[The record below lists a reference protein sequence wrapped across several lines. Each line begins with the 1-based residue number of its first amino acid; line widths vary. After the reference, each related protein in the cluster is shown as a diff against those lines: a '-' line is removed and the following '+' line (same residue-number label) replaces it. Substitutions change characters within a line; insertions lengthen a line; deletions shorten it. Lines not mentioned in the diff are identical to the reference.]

1 MQTCPKC
8 KQLIEDDSWFCDQ
21 CGTELMVCPS
31 CRTIKR
37 GMTCNQ
43 CGTKLVTAKA
53 FAQNGG
59 NVKDPTTPPVGNT
72 QNIGP
77 TQAPNVNPNP
87 VSQPPTG
94 FVGQHTPNTGQPI
107 SNTGQP
113 MPNTG
118 QQTPN
123 TGQPMPNT
131 GQPIADTNSD
141 RTMRPGATP
150 PPPPSRQPQAK
161 PGHLV
166 CQNPSIR
173 LGIGDG
179 AIIGRRGSYAQ
190 VFAGQGYVSGNHARL
205 QYNAS
210 GQFEVVDLGSTNGTF
225 VNGQQLAPNMPRVVN
240 VGDIV
245 KFANLEFAVQI

>member
-1 MQTCPKC
+1 
-8 KQLIEDDSWFCDQ
+8 
-21 CGTELMVCPS
+21 
-31 CRTIKR
+31 
-37 GMTCNQ
+37 MTCNQ

-59 NVKDPTTPPVGNT
+59 SVKDPTTPPVGNT
-72 QNIGP
+72 QNVGP
-77 TQAPNVNPNP
+77 SPTPNINPNP
-87 VSQPPTG
+87 NSQPHTG
-94 FVGQHTPNTGQPI
+94 FVGQHT
-107 SNTGQP
+107 
-113 MPNTG
+113 
-118 QQTPN
+118 
-123 TGQPMPNT
+123 PNT

-150 PPPPSRQPQAK
+150 PPPPRQPQAK

-166 CQNPSIR
+166 CQNPPIR

-190 VFAGQGYVSGNHARL
+190 TFAGQGYVSGNHARL

-210 GQFEVVDLGSTNGTF
+210 GQFEIVDLGSTNGTF

-245 KFANLEFAVQI
+245 KFANLEFAVLI

>member
-59 NVKDPTTPPVGNT
+59 SVKDPTTPPVGNT
-72 QNIGP
+72 QNVGP
-77 TQAPNVNPNP
+77 SPTPNVNPNP
-87 VSQPPTG
+87 NPQPHTG
-94 FVGQHTPNTGQPI
+94 FVGQHTPNTGQPM
-107 SNTGQP
+107 Q
-113 MPNTG
+113 NTG
-118 QQTPN
+118 QQVVTP
-123 TGQPMPNT
+123 

-150 PPPPSRQPQAK
+150 PPPPRQPQAK

-190 VFAGQGYVSGNHARL
+190 AFAGQGYVSGNHARL
-205 QYNAS
+205 QYNAC
-210 GQFEVVDLGSTNGTF
+210 GQFEIVDLGSTNGTF

-245 KFANLEFAVQI
+245 KFANLEFAVLI

>member
-1 MQTCPKC
+1 
-8 KQLIEDDSWFCDQ
+8 
-21 CGTELMVCPS
+21 
-31 CRTIKR
+31 
-37 GMTCNQ
+37 MTCNQ

-59 NVKDPTTPPVGNT
+59 SVKDPTTPPVGNT

-77 TQAPNVNPNP
+77 SPTPNVNSNP
-87 VSQPPTG
+87 VPQPPTG
-94 FVGQHTPNTGQPI
+94 FVGQ
-107 SNTGQP
+107 P
-113 MPNTG
+113 M
-118 QQTPN
+118 PN

-131 GQPIADTNSD
+131 GQPMPNTGQQVVTPGQPIADMNTD

-150 PPPPSRQPQAK
+150 PPPPRQPQAK

-190 VFAGQGYVSGNHARL
+190 AFAGQGYVSGNHARL

-210 GQFEVVDLGSTNGTF
+210 EQFEVVDLGSTNGTF

>member
-59 NVKDPTTPPVGNT
+59 SVKDPTTPSVGNT
-72 QNIGP
+72 QNVGP
-77 TQAPNVNPNP
+77 SPTPNVNSNP
-87 VSQPPTG
+87 IPQPPTG
-94 FVGQHTPNTGQPI
+94 FVGQPMP
-107 SNTGQP
+107 NTGQP

-118 QQTPN
+118 QQVVTP
-123 TGQPMPNT
+123 
-131 GQPIADTNSD
+131 GQPIADMNTD

-150 PPPPSRQPQAK
+150 PPPPRQPQAK

-190 VFAGQGYVSGNHARL
+190 AFAGQGYVSGNHARL
-205 QYNAS
+205 QYNAC

-225 VNGQQLAPNMPRVVN
+225 VNGQQLTPNMPRVVN

>member
-1 MQTCPKC
+1 
-8 KQLIEDDSWFCDQ
+8 
-21 CGTELMVCPS
+21 
-31 CRTIKR
+31 
-37 GMTCNQ
+37 MTCNQ
-43 CGTKLVTAKA
+43 CGTKLVTAKS

-59 NVKDPTTPPVGNT
+59 SVKDPTTPPVGNT
-72 QNIGP
+72 QNVGP
-77 TQAPNVNPNP
+77 SPTPNVNSNP
-87 VSQPPTG
+87 VPQPPTG
-94 FVGQHTPNTGQPI
+94 FVGQ
-107 SNTGQP
+107 P
-113 MPNTG
+113 M
-118 QQTPN
+118 PN

-131 GQPIADTNSD
+131 GQPMPNTGQQVVTPGQPIADMNTD

-150 PPPPSRQPQAK
+150 PPPPRQPQAK

-190 VFAGQGYVSGNHARL
+190 AFAGQGYVSGNHARL

-225 VNGQQLAPNMPRVVN
+225 VNGQQLAPNIPRVVN

>member
-1 MQTCPKC
+1 
-8 KQLIEDDSWFCDQ
+8 
-21 CGTELMVCPS
+21 
-31 CRTIKR
+31 
-37 GMTCNQ
+37 MTCNQ

-59 NVKDPTTPPVGNT
+59 CVKDPTTPPVGNT
-72 QNIGP
+72 QNVGP
-77 TQAPNVNPNP
+77 SPTPNVNSNP
-87 VSQPPTG
+87 VPQPPTG
-94 FVGQHTPNTGQPI
+94 FVGQPMP
-107 SNTGQP
+107 NTGQP

-118 QQTPN
+118 QQVVTP
-123 TGQPMPNT
+123 
-131 GQPIADTNSD
+131 GQPIADMNTD

-150 PPPPSRQPQAK
+150 PPPPRQPQAK

-190 VFAGQGYVSGNHARL
+190 AFAGQGYVSGNHARL
-205 QYNAS
+205 QYNAC

>member
-1 MQTCPKC
+1 
-8 KQLIEDDSWFCDQ
+8 
-21 CGTELMVCPS
+21 
-31 CRTIKR
+31 
-37 GMTCNQ
+37 MTCNQ

-59 NVKDPTTPPVGNT
+59 SVKDPTTPPVGNT
-72 QNIGP
+72 QNVGP
-77 TQAPNVNPNP
+77 SPTPNVNSNP
-87 VSQPPTG
+87 VPQPPTG
-94 FVGQHTPNTGQPI
+94 FVGQ
-107 SNTGQP
+107 P
-113 MPNTG
+113 M
-118 QQTPN
+118 PN

-131 GQPIADTNSD
+131 GQPMPNTGQQVVTPGQPIADMNSD

-150 PPPPSRQPQAK
+150 PPPPRQPQAK

-190 VFAGQGYVSGNHARL
+190 AFAGQGYVSGNHARL

>member
-59 NVKDPTTPPVGNT
+59 SVKDPTTPPVGNT
-72 QNIGP
+72 QNVGP
-77 TQAPNVNPNP
+77 SPTPNVNPNP
-87 VSQPPTG
+87 NPQPHTG
-94 FVGQHTPNTGQPI
+94 FVGQHTPNTGQPM
-107 SNTGQP
+107 Q
-113 MPNTG
+113 NTG
-118 QQTPN
+118 QQVVTP
-123 TGQPMPNT
+123 

-150 PPPPSRQPQAK
+150 PPPPRQPQAK

-166 CQNPSIR
+166 CQNPPIR

-190 VFAGQGYVSGNHARL
+190 TFAGQGYVSGNHARL

-210 GQFEVVDLGSTNGTF
+210 GQFEIVDLGSTNGTF

-245 KFANLEFAVQI
+245 KFANLEFAVLI

>member
-59 NVKDPTTPPVGNT
+59 SVKDPTTPPVGNT
-72 QNIGP
+72 QNVGP
-77 TQAPNVNPNP
+77 SPTPHVNPNP
-87 VSQPPTG
+87 KSQPHTG
-94 FVGQHTPNTGQPI
+94 FV
-107 SNTGQP
+107 
-113 MPNTG
+113 G

-123 TGQPMPNT
+123 TGQP
-131 GQPIADTNSD
+131 IEDTNSD

-150 PPPPSRQPQAK
+150 PPPPRQPQAK

-166 CQNPSIR
+166 CQNPPIR

-190 VFAGQGYVSGNHARL
+190 TFAGQGYVSGNHARL

-210 GQFEVVDLGSTNGTF
+210 GQFEIVDLGSTNGTF

-245 KFANLEFAVQI
+245 KFANLEFAVLI

>member
-59 NVKDPTTPPVGNT
+59 SVKDPTTPPVGNT
-72 QNIGP
+72 QNVGP
-77 TQAPNVNPNP
+77 SPTSNVNSNP
-87 VSQPPTG
+87 VPQPPTG
-94 FVGQHTPNTGQPI
+94 FVGQPMPNTGQHTPNTGQ
-107 SNTGQP
+107 S
-113 MPNTG
+113 
-118 QQTPN
+118 
-123 TGQPMPNT
+123 
-131 GQPIADTNSD
+131 IADMNTD

-150 PPPPSRQPQAK
+150 PPPPRQPQAK

-190 VFAGQGYVSGNHARL
+190 AFAGQGYVSGNHARL

>member
-1 MQTCPKC
+1 
-8 KQLIEDDSWFCDQ
+8 
-21 CGTELMVCPS
+21 
-31 CRTIKR
+31 
-37 GMTCNQ
+37 MTCNQ

-59 NVKDPTTPPVGNT
+59 SVKDPTTPPVGNT

-77 TQAPNVNPNP
+77 SPTPNVNSNP
-87 VSQPPTG
+87 VPQPPTG
-94 FVGQHTPNTGQPI
+94 FVGQ
-107 SNTGQP
+107 P

-118 QQTPN
+118 QHTPN

-131 GQPIADTNSD
+131 GHQVVTPGQPIADMNTD

-150 PPPPSRQPQAK
+150 PPPPRQPQAK

-190 VFAGQGYVSGNHARL
+190 AFAGQGYVSGNHARL

>member
-1 MQTCPKC
+1 
-8 KQLIEDDSWFCDQ
+8 
-21 CGTELMVCPS
+21 
-31 CRTIKR
+31 
-37 GMTCNQ
+37 MTCNQ

-59 NVKDPTTPPVGNT
+59 SVKDPTTPPVGNT

-77 TQAPNVNPNP
+77 SQTPNVNSNP
-87 VSQPPTG
+87 VPQPPTG
-94 FVGQHTPNTGQPI
+94 FVGQPMPNTGQLMPNTGQHTPNTGQ
-107 SNTGQP
+107 QVV
-113 MPNTG
+113 
-118 QQTPN
+118 TP
-123 TGQPMPNT
+123 
-131 GQPIADTNSD
+131 GQPIADMNTD

-150 PPPPSRQPQAK
+150 PPPPRQPQAK

-190 VFAGQGYVSGNHARL
+190 AFAGQGYVSGNHARL

>member
-59 NVKDPTTPPVGNT
+59 SVKDPTTPPVGNT
-72 QNIGP
+72 QNVGP
-77 TQAPNVNPNP
+77 SPTPNVNSNP
-87 VSQPPTG
+87 VPQPPTG
-94 FVGQHTPNTGQPI
+94 FVGQ
-107 SNTGQP
+107 P

-118 QQTPN
+118 QH
-123 TGQPMPNT
+123 MPNT
-131 GQPIADTNSD
+131 GQQVVTPGQPIADMNTD

-150 PPPPSRQPQAK
+150 PPPPRQPQAK

-190 VFAGQGYVSGNHARL
+190 AFAGQGYVSGNHARL

>member
-59 NVKDPTTPPVGNT
+59 SVKDPTTPPVGNT
-72 QNIGP
+72 HNVGP
-77 TQAPNVNPNP
+77 SPTPNVNPNP
-87 VSQPPTG
+87 NSQPHTG
-94 FVGQHTPNTGQPI
+94 FVGQHT
-107 SNTGQP
+107 
-113 MPNTG
+113 
-118 QQTPN
+118 
-123 TGQPMPNT
+123 PNT

-150 PPPPSRQPQAK
+150 PPPPRQPQAK

-166 CQNPSIR
+166 CQNPPIR

-190 VFAGQGYVSGNHARL
+190 TFAGQGYVSGTHARL

-210 GQFEVVDLGSTNGTF
+210 GQLEIVDLGSTNGTF

-245 KFANLEFAVQI
+245 KFANLEFAVLI

>member
-1 MQTCPKC
+1 
-8 KQLIEDDSWFCDQ
+8 
-21 CGTELMVCPS
+21 
-31 CRTIKR
+31 
-37 GMTCNQ
+37 MTCNQ

-59 NVKDPTTPPVGNT
+59 SVKDPTTPPVGNT

-77 TQAPNVNPNP
+77 SPTPNVNSNP
-87 VSQPPTG
+87 VPQPPTG
-94 FVGQHTPNTGQPI
+94 FVGQPMPNTGQHTL
-107 SNTGQP
+107 NTGQP

-118 QQTPN
+118 QQVVTP
-123 TGQPMPNT
+123 
-131 GQPIADTNSD
+131 GQPIADMNTD

-150 PPPPSRQPQAK
+150 PPPPRQPQAK

-190 VFAGQGYVSGNHARL
+190 AFAGQGYVSGNHARL

>member
-1 MQTCPKC
+1 
-8 KQLIEDDSWFCDQ
+8 
-21 CGTELMVCPS
+21 
-31 CRTIKR
+31 
-37 GMTCNQ
+37 MTCNQ

-59 NVKDPTTPPVGNT
+59 SVKDPTTPPVGNT
-72 QNIGP
+72 QNVGP
-77 TQAPNVNPNP
+77 SPTPNVNSNP
-87 VSQPPTG
+87 VPQPPTG
-94 FVGQHTPNTGQPI
+94 FVGQPMPNTGQHTPNTGQ
-107 SNTGQP
+107 QVV
-113 MPNTG
+113 
-118 QQTPN
+118 TP
-123 TGQPMPNT
+123 
-131 GQPIADTNSD
+131 GQPIADMNTD

-150 PPPPSRQPQAK
+150 PPPPRQPQAK

-190 VFAGQGYVSGNHARL
+190 AFAGQGYVSGNHARL

>member
-59 NVKDPTTPPVGNT
+59 SVKDPTTPPVGNT
-72 QNIGP
+72 QNVGP
-77 TQAPNVNPNP
+77 SPTPNVNSNPN
-87 VSQPPTG
+87 SQPHTG
-94 FVGQHTPNTGQPI
+94 FVGQHT
-107 SNTGQP
+107 
-113 MPNTG
+113 
-118 QQTPN
+118 
-123 TGQPMPNT
+123 PNT

-150 PPPPSRQPQAK
+150 PPPPRQPQAK
-161 PGHLV
+161 PEHLV
-166 CQNPSIR
+166 CQNPPIR

-190 VFAGQGYVSGNHARL
+190 TFAGQGYVSGNHARL

-210 GQFEVVDLGSTNGTF
+210 GQFEIVDLGSTNGTF

-245 KFANLEFAVQI
+245 KFANLEFAVLI

>member
-1 MQTCPKC
+1 
-8 KQLIEDDSWFCDQ
+8 
-21 CGTELMVCPS
+21 
-31 CRTIKR
+31 
-37 GMTCNQ
+37 MTCNQ

-59 NVKDPTTPPVGNT
+59 SVKDPTTPPVGNT
-72 QNIGP
+72 QNVGP
-77 TQAPNVNPNP
+77 SPTPNVNSNP
-87 VSQPPTG
+87 VPLPPTG
-94 FVGQHTPNTGQPI
+94 FV
-107 SNTGQP
+107 
-113 MPNTG
+113 
-118 QQTPN
+118 
-123 TGQPMPNT
+123 GQPMPNT
-131 GQPIADTNSD
+131 GQPMRNTGQHTPNTGQQVVTPGQPIADMNTD

-150 PPPPSRQPQAK
+150 PPPPRQPQAK

-190 VFAGQGYVSGNHARL
+190 AFAGQGYVSGNHARL

>member
-59 NVKDPTTPPVGNT
+59 SVKDPTTPPVGNT
-72 QNIGP
+72 QNVGP
-77 TQAPNVNPNP
+77 SPTPNVNSNP
-87 VSQPPTG
+87 IPQPPTG
-94 FVGQHTPNTGQPI
+94 FVGQPMP
-107 SNTGQP
+107 NTGQP

-118 QQTPN
+118 QQVVTP
-123 TGQPMPNT
+123 
-131 GQPIADTNSD
+131 GQPIADMNTD

-150 PPPPSRQPQAK
+150 PPPPRQPQAK

-190 VFAGQGYVSGNHARL
+190 AFAGQGYVSGNHARL
-205 QYNAS
+205 QYNAC

-225 VNGQQLAPNMPRVVN
+225 VNGQQLTPNMPRVVN

>member
-1 MQTCPKC
+1 
-8 KQLIEDDSWFCDQ
+8 
-21 CGTELMVCPS
+21 
-31 CRTIKR
+31 
-37 GMTCNQ
+37 MTCNQ

-59 NVKDPTTPPVGNT
+59 SVKDPTTPPVGNT

-77 TQAPNVNPNP
+77 SPTPNVNSNP
-87 VSQPPTG
+87 VPQPPTG
-94 FVGQHTPNTGQPI
+94 FVGQ
-107 SNTGQP
+107 P
-113 MPNTG
+113 M
-118 QQTPN
+118 PN

-131 GQPIADTNSD
+131 GQPMPNTGQQVVTPGQPIADMNTD

-150 PPPPSRQPQAK
+150 PPPPRQPQAK

-190 VFAGQGYVSGNHARL
+190 AFAGQGYVSGNHARL

>member
-1 MQTCPKC
+1 
-8 KQLIEDDSWFCDQ
+8 
-21 CGTELMVCPS
+21 
-31 CRTIKR
+31 
-37 GMTCNQ
+37 MTCNQ

-59 NVKDPTTPPVGNT
+59 SVKDPTTPPVGNT

-77 TQAPNVNPNP
+77 SPTPNVNSNP
-87 VSQPPTG
+87 VPQPPTG
-94 FVGQHTPNTGQPI
+94 FVGQPMP
-107 SNTGQP
+107 NTGQP

-118 QQTPN
+118 QQVVP
-123 TGQPMPNT
+123 P
-131 GQPIADTNSD
+131 GQPIADMNTD

-150 PPPPSRQPQAK
+150 PPPPRQPQAK

-190 VFAGQGYVSGNHARL
+190 AFAGQGYVSGNHARL

>member
-1 MQTCPKC
+1 
-8 KQLIEDDSWFCDQ
+8 
-21 CGTELMVCPS
+21 
-31 CRTIKR
+31 
-37 GMTCNQ
+37 MTCNQ

-59 NVKDPTTPPVGNT
+59 SVKDPTTPPVGNT
-72 QNIGP
+72 QNVGP
-77 TQAPNVNPNP
+77 SPTPNVNSNP
-87 VSQPPTG
+87 VPQPPTG
-94 FVGQHTPNTGQPI
+94 FVGQ
-107 SNTGQP
+107 P

-118 QQTPN
+118 QPMPN

-131 GQPIADTNSD
+131 GQPIADMNTD

-150 PPPPSRQPQAK
+150 PPPPRQPQAK

-190 VFAGQGYVSGNHARL
+190 AFAGQGYVSGNHARL

>member
-1 MQTCPKC
+1 
-8 KQLIEDDSWFCDQ
+8 
-21 CGTELMVCPS
+21 
-31 CRTIKR
+31 
-37 GMTCNQ
+37 MTCNQ

-59 NVKDPTTPPVGNT
+59 SVKDPTTPPVGNT
-72 QNIGP
+72 QNVGP
-77 TQAPNVNPNP
+77 SPTPNVNSNP
-87 VSQPPTG
+87 IPQPPTG
-94 FVGQHTPNTGQPI
+94 FVGQ
-107 SNTGQP
+107 P
-113 MPNTG
+113 M
-118 QQTPN
+118 PN

-131 GQPIADTNSD
+131 GQPMPNTGQQVVTPGQPIADMNSD

-150 PPPPSRQPQAK
+150 PPPPRQPQAK

-190 VFAGQGYVSGNHARL
+190 AFAGQGYVSGNHARL

-225 VNGQQLAPNMPRVVN
+225 VNGQQLAPNIPRVVN

>member
-1 MQTCPKC
+1 
-8 KQLIEDDSWFCDQ
+8 
-21 CGTELMVCPS
+21 
-31 CRTIKR
+31 
-37 GMTCNQ
+37 MTCNQ

-59 NVKDPTTPPVGNT
+59 SVKDPTTPPVGNT
-72 QNIGP
+72 QNVGP
-77 TQAPNVNPNP
+77 SPTPNVNSNP
-87 VSQPPTG
+87 IPQPPTG
-94 FVGQHTPNTGQPI
+94 FVGQ
-107 SNTGQP
+107 P
-113 MPNTG
+113 M
-118 QQTPN
+118 PN

-131 GQPIADTNSD
+131 GQPMPNTGQQVVTPRQPIADMNTD

-150 PPPPSRQPQAK
+150 PPPPRQPQAK

-190 VFAGQGYVSGNHARL
+190 AFAGQGYVSGNHARL

>member
-59 NVKDPTTPPVGNT
+59 SVKDPTTPPVGNT
-72 QNIGP
+72 QNVGP
-77 TQAPNVNPNP
+77 SPTPNVNSNP
-87 VSQPPTG
+87 VPQPPTG
-94 FVGQHTPNTGQPI
+94 FVGQPMP
-107 SNTGQP
+107 NTGQP

-118 QQTPN
+118 QQVVTP
-123 TGQPMPNT
+123 
-131 GQPIADTNSD
+131 GQPIADMNTD

-150 PPPPSRQPQAK
+150 PPPPRQPQAK

-190 VFAGQGYVSGNHARL
+190 AFAGQGYVSGNHARL
-205 QYNAS
+205 QYNAC

-245 KFANLEFAVQI
+245 KFANLEFAVLI

>member
-1 MQTCPKC
+1 
-8 KQLIEDDSWFCDQ
+8 
-21 CGTELMVCPS
+21 
-31 CRTIKR
+31 
-37 GMTCNQ
+37 MTCNQ

-59 NVKDPTTPPVGNT
+59 SVKDPTTPPVGNT
-72 QNIGP
+72 QNVGP
-77 TQAPNVNPNP
+77 SPTPNVNSNP
-87 VSQPPTG
+87 VPQPPTG
-94 FVGQHTPNTGQPI
+94 FVGQPMP
-107 SNTGQP
+107 NTGQP

-118 QQTPN
+118 QHTPN

-131 GQPIADTNSD
+131 GQQVVTPGQPIADMNTD

-150 PPPPSRQPQAK
+150 PPPPRQPQAK

-225 VNGQQLAPNMPRVVN
+225 VNGQQLTPNIPRVVN

-245 KFANLEFAVQI
+245 KFANLEFAVLI

>member
-1 MQTCPKC
+1 
-8 KQLIEDDSWFCDQ
+8 
-21 CGTELMVCPS
+21 
-31 CRTIKR
+31 
-37 GMTCNQ
+37 MTCNQ

-59 NVKDPTTPPVGNT
+59 SVKDPTTPPVGNT
-72 QNIGP
+72 QNVGP
-77 TQAPNVNPNP
+77 SPTPNVNFNP
-87 VSQPPTG
+87 IPQPPTG
-94 FVGQHTPNTGQPI
+94 FVGQ
-107 SNTGQP
+107 P
-113 MPNTG
+113 M
-118 QQTPN
+118 PN

-131 GQPIADTNSD
+131 GQPMPNTGQPMPNTGQQVVPPGQPIADMNTD

-150 PPPPSRQPQAK
+150 PPPPPRQPQAK

-190 VFAGQGYVSGNHARL
+190 AFAGQGYVSGNHARL

-225 VNGQQLAPNMPRVVN
+225 VNGQQLAPNIPRVVN

>member
-1 MQTCPKC
+1 
-8 KQLIEDDSWFCDQ
+8 
-21 CGTELMVCPS
+21 
-31 CRTIKR
+31 
-37 GMTCNQ
+37 MTCNQ

-59 NVKDPTTPPVGNT
+59 SVKDPTTPPVGNT
-72 QNIGP
+72 QNVGP
-77 TQAPNVNPNP
+77 TPTPNANPNP

-94 FVGQHTPNTGQPI
+94 FVGQHTPNTGQP
-107 SNTGQP
+107 T
-113 MPNTG
+113 PNTG
-118 QQTPN
+118 QQVVTP
-123 TGQPMPNT
+123 
-131 GQPIADTNSD
+131 GQPIADMNTD

-150 PPPPSRQPQAK
+150 PPPPPRQPQAK

>member
-59 NVKDPTTPPVGNT
+59 CVKDPTTPPVGNT
-72 QNIGP
+72 QNVGP
-77 TQAPNVNPNP
+77 SPTPNVNPNP
-87 VSQPPTG
+87 NPQPHTG
-94 FVGQHTPNTGQPI
+94 FVGQHTPNTGQP
-107 SNTGQP
+107 

-118 QQTPN
+118 QQVVP
-123 TGQPMPNT
+123 P
-131 GQPIADTNSD
+131 GQPIADMNSD

-150 PPPPSRQPQAK
+150 PPPPRQPQAK

-190 VFAGQGYVSGNHARL
+190 AFAGQGYVSGNHARL

-210 GQFEVVDLGSTNGTF
+210 GQFEIVDLGSTNGTF
-225 VNGQQLAPNMPRVVN
+225 VNGQQLTPNMPRVVN

>member
-59 NVKDPTTPPVGNT
+59 SVKDPTTPPVGNT
-72 QNIGP
+72 QNVGP
-77 TQAPNVNPNP
+77 SPTPNVNSNP
-87 VSQPPTG
+87 VPQPPTG

-107 SNTGQP
+107 Q
-113 MPNTG
+113 NTG
-118 QQTPN
+118 QQVVTP
-123 TGQPMPNT
+123 
-131 GQPIADTNSD
+131 GQPIADMNSD
-141 RTMRPGATP
+141 RTMRPGTTP
-150 PPPPSRQPQAK
+150 PPPPRQPQAK

-190 VFAGQGYVSGNHARL
+190 AFAGQGYVSGNHARL
-205 QYNAS
+205 QYNAC

-225 VNGQQLAPNMPRVVN
+225 VNGQQLTPNMPRVVN

-245 KFANLEFAVQI
+245 RFANLEFAVLI

>member
-37 GMTCNQ
+37 GMTCNH

-59 NVKDPTTPPVGNT
+59 SVKDPTTPPVGNT
-72 QNIGP
+72 QDVGP
-77 TQAPNVNPNP
+77 SPTPNVNPNP
-87 VSQPPTG
+87 NSQPHTG
-94 FVGQHTPNTGQPI
+94 FVGQ
-107 SNTGQP
+107 
-113 MPNTG
+113 
-118 QQTPN
+118 QT
-123 TGQPMPNT
+123 PNT

-150 PPPPSRQPQAK
+150 PPPPRQPQAK

-166 CQNPSIR
+166 CQNPPIR

-190 VFAGQGYVSGNHARL
+190 TFAGQGYVSGTHARL

-210 GQFEVVDLGSTNGTF
+210 GQLEIVDLGSTNGTF

-245 KFANLEFAVQI
+245 KFANLEFAVLI

>member
-1 MQTCPKC
+1 
-8 KQLIEDDSWFCDQ
+8 
-21 CGTELMVCPS
+21 
-31 CRTIKR
+31 
-37 GMTCNQ
+37 MTCNQ

-53 FAQNGG
+53 FAQNRGS
-59 NVKDPTTPPVGNT
+59 VKDPTTPPVSNT
-72 QNIGP
+72 QNVGP
-77 TQAPNVNPNP
+77 SPTPNVISNPIP
-87 VSQPPTG
+87 QPPTG
-94 FVGQHTPNTGQPI
+94 FVGQ
-107 SNTGQP
+107 P

-118 QQTPN
+118 QH
-123 TGQPMPNT
+123 MPNT
-131 GQPIADTNSD
+131 GQQVVTPGQPIADMNTD

-150 PPPPSRQPQAK
+150 PPPPRQPQAK

-190 VFAGQGYVSGNHARL
+190 AFAGQGYVSGNHARL

>member
-59 NVKDPTTPPVGNT
+59 SVKDPTTPPVGNT
-72 QNIGP
+72 QNVGP
-77 TQAPNVNPNP
+77 SPTPNVNSNP
-87 VSQPPTG
+87 VPQPPTG
-94 FVGQHTPNTGQPI
+94 FVGQ
-107 SNTGQP
+107 P

-118 QQTPN
+118 QHTPN

-131 GQPIADTNSD
+131 GQQVVTPVQPIADMNSD

-150 PPPPSRQPQAK
+150 PPHPRQPQAK

-173 LGIGDG
+173 LVIGDG

-190 VFAGQGYVSGNHARL
+190 AFAGQGYVSGNHARL
-205 QYNAS
+205 QYNAC
-210 GQFEVVDLGSTNGTF
+210 GQFEIVDLGSTNGTF
-225 VNGQQLAPNMPRVVN
+225 VNGQQLTPNMPRVVN

>member
-1 MQTCPKC
+1 
-8 KQLIEDDSWFCDQ
+8 
-21 CGTELMVCPS
+21 
-31 CRTIKR
+31 
-37 GMTCNQ
+37 MTCNQ

-59 NVKDPTTPPVGNT
+59 SVKDPTTPPVGNT
-72 QNIGP
+72 QNVGP
-77 TQAPNVNPNP
+77 SPTPNVNSNP
-87 VSQPPTG
+87 VPQPPTG
-94 FVGQHTPNTGQPI
+94 FVGQPMP
-107 SNTGQP
+107 NTGQP

-118 QQTPN
+118 QQVVP
-123 TGQPMPNT
+123 P
-131 GQPIADTNSD
+131 GQPIADMNTD

-150 PPPPSRQPQAK
+150 PPPPPRQPQAK

-190 VFAGQGYVSGNHARL
+190 AFAGQGYVSGNHARL

>member
-1 MQTCPKC
+1 
-8 KQLIEDDSWFCDQ
+8 
-21 CGTELMVCPS
+21 
-31 CRTIKR
+31 
-37 GMTCNQ
+37 MTCNQ

-59 NVKDPTTPPVGNT
+59 SVKDPTTPPVGNT
-72 QNIGP
+72 QNVGP
-77 TQAPNVNPNP
+77 TPTPNVNSNP
-87 VSQPPTG
+87 VPQPPTG
-94 FVGQHTPNTGQPI
+94 FVGQ
-107 SNTGQP
+107 P
-113 MPNTG
+113 M
-118 QQTPN
+118 PN

-131 GQPIADTNSD
+131 WQQVVTPGQPIADMNTD

-150 PPPPSRQPQAK
+150 PPPPRQPQAK

-190 VFAGQGYVSGNHARL
+190 AFAGQGYVSGNHARL

>member
-59 NVKDPTTPPVGNT
+59 SVKDPTTPPVGNT

-77 TQAPNVNPNP
+77 TPTPNVNPNP

-94 FVGQHTPNTGQPI
+94 FVGQHTPNTGQP
-107 SNTGQP
+107 

-118 QQTPN
+118 QQVVTP
-123 TGQPMPNT
+123 
-131 GQPIADTNSD
+131 GQPIADMNTD

-150 PPPPSRQPQAK
+150 PPPPPRQPQAK

>member
-1 MQTCPKC
+1 
-8 KQLIEDDSWFCDQ
+8 
-21 CGTELMVCPS
+21 
-31 CRTIKR
+31 
-37 GMTCNQ
+37 MTCNQ

-59 NVKDPTTPPVGNT
+59 SVKDPTTPPVGNT

-77 TQAPNVNPNP
+77 SPTPNVNSNP
-87 VSQPPTG
+87 IPQPPTG
-94 FVGQHTPNTGQPI
+94 FVGQPMPNTGQTMP
-107 SNTGQP
+107 NTGQP

-118 QQTPN
+118 QQVVTP
-123 TGQPMPNT
+123 
-131 GQPIADTNSD
+131 GQPIADMNTD

-150 PPPPSRQPQAK
+150 PPPPRQPQAK

-190 VFAGQGYVSGNHARL
+190 AFAGQGYVSGNHARL

>member
-1 MQTCPKC
+1 
-8 KQLIEDDSWFCDQ
+8 
-21 CGTELMVCPS
+21 
-31 CRTIKR
+31 
-37 GMTCNQ
+37 MTCNQ

-59 NVKDPTTPPVGNT
+59 SVKDPTTPPVGNT

-77 TQAPNVNPNP
+77 SPTPNVNSNP
-87 VSQPPTG
+87 VPQPPTG
-94 FVGQHTPNTGQPI
+94 FVGQPMPNTGQHTPNTGQ
-107 SNTGQP
+107 QVV
-113 MPNTG
+113 
-118 QQTPN
+118 TP
-123 TGQPMPNT
+123 
-131 GQPIADTNSD
+131 GQPIADMNSD

-150 PPPPSRQPQAK
+150 PPPPPRQPQAK

-190 VFAGQGYVSGNHARL
+190 AFAGQGYVSGNHARL

>member
-72 QNIGP
+72 QNVGP
-77 TQAPNVNPNP
+77 TPTPNVNPNP

-94 FVGQHTPNTGQPI
+94 FVGQHTPNTGQP
-107 SNTGQP
+107 

-118 QQTPN
+118 QQVVTP
-123 TGQPMPNT
+123 
-131 GQPIADTNSD
+131 GQPIADMNTD

-150 PPPPSRQPQAK
+150 PPPPPRQPQAK

-166 CQNPSIR
+166 CQDPPIR

-190 VFAGQGYVSGNHARL
+190 TFAGQGYVSGNHARL

>member
-1 MQTCPKC
+1 
-8 KQLIEDDSWFCDQ
+8 
-21 CGTELMVCPS
+21 
-31 CRTIKR
+31 
-37 GMTCNQ
+37 MTCNQ

-59 NVKDPTTPPVGNT
+59 SVKDPTTPPVGNT
-72 QNIGP
+72 QNVGP
-77 TQAPNVNPNP
+77 SPTPNVNSNP
-87 VSQPPTG
+87 VPQPPTG
-94 FVGQHTPNTGQPI
+94 FVGQPMP
-107 SNTGQP
+107 NTGQP

-118 QQTPN
+118 QQVVTP
-123 TGQPMPNT
+123 
-131 GQPIADTNSD
+131 GQPIADMNTD

-150 PPPPSRQPQAK
+150 PPPPRQPQAK

-190 VFAGQGYVSGNHARL
+190 AFAGQGYVSGNHARL